1 MFMIVIM
8 QCSANSEYSIII
20 QLTEVNGTFIL
31 LTVLNIDVVVQSRDW
46 IGLDK
51 ENLVSVLK
59 RSDLVI
65 KSEYELL
72 KAVVRW
78 LQDETRIHDLH
89 SNLTAVLP
97 YIRLAGFY
105 RQRT

>member
-1 MFMIVIM
+1 M
-8 QCSANSEYSIII
+8 QRSETITIY
-20 QLTEVNGTFIL
+20 L
-31 LTVLNIDVVVQSRDW
+31 LHVFSTVLNVDVVVQSRDW

-59 RSDLVI
+59 RSDLVV

-78 LQDETRIHDLH
+78 LQDEARIHDLH

-97 YIRLAGFY
+97 YIRSVWISY
-105 RQRT
+105 

>member
-1 MFMIVIM
+1 MM
-8 QCSANSEYSIII
+8 N
-20 QLTEVNGTFIL
+20 VNPSFVPFI
-31 LTVLNIDVVVQSRDW
+31 VLNIDVVVQSRDW

-59 RSDLVI
+59 RSDLVV

-89 SNLTAVLP
+89 CNLTAVLP
-97 YIRLAGFY
+97 YIRLATFF
-105 RQRT
+105 

>member
-1 MFMIVIM
+1 M
-8 QCSANSEYSIII
+8 
-20 QLTEVNGTFIL
+20 
-31 LTVLNIDVVVQSRDW
+31 
-46 IGLDK
+46 
-51 ENLVSVLK
+51 SVLK

-89 SNLTAVLP
+89 TNLTAVLP

-105 RQRT
+105 RPRT